1 MPLAIDLRIHQ
12 GYPREFH
19 SKMLLLIEVETPL
32 QLINSKF
39 SVNLLL
45 NKKILLITQ
54 FRENPGFITRRW
66 EVEVLKR

>member
-1 MPLAIDLRIHQ
+1 
-12 GYPREFH
+12 
-19 SKMLLLIEVETPL
+19 MLLLIEVETPL

-66 EVEVLKR
+66 EVEVLKAVI